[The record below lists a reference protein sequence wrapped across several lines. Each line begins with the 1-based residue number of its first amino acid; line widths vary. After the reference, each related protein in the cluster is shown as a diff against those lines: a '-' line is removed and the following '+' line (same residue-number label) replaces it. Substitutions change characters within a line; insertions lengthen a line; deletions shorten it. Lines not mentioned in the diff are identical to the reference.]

1 MAIAAS
7 PGAVPG
13 SPVASPARRRLSW
26 SWLGVVPFFVVA
38 AAFMLLP
45 VAFLV
50 VGSFQDVHGNLTLQN
65 YADLTQPLPM
75 VAYANSIQISLVTAI
90 GGGVFG
96 FLLAYALIL
105 GGLPGFVRS
114 AAMTFAGVASNFA
127 GIPLALAFIFT
138 YGQLGLI
145 TGLLKAVFHIDL
157 YAGGFSLYTTLGVE
171 LVYMYFQFPL
181 MVLIVAPALD
191 GLRPEWREASE
202 NLGASSAQYWRYVAL
217 PILTPTLLG
226 TMILLFGNAFGAQAT
241 AYELTGGIL
250 NLVSVLIGAEISGD
264 VLHNVGLGYAMA
276 VGMIV
281 IMGVA
286 IAIYTLLQRRSERW
300 LR

>member
-1 MAIAAS
+1 MAITAS

-50 VGSFQDVHGNLTLQN
+50 VGSFQDAHGNLTLQN
-65 YADLTQPLPM
+65 YADLTQPLPV
-75 VAYANSIQISLVTAI
+75 VAYTNSIQISLVTAI

-145 TGLLKAVFHIDL
+145 TGLLKTVFHIDL

>member
-1 MAIAAS
+1 MTMGVSRSAA
-7 PGAVPG
+7 PG
-13 SPVASPARRRLSW
+13 SSETSRVQRRLSW
-26 SWLGVVPFFVVA
+26 AWVGVIPFFVVA
-38 AAFMLLP
+38 TAFMLLP
-45 VAFLV
+45 ILFLV
-50 VGSFQDVHGNLTLQN
+50 VGSFQDSHGHLTLQN
-65 YADLTQPLPM
+65 YVDLTQPLP
-75 VAYANSIQISLVTAI
+75 VLAYTNSIEISLVTAI
-90 GGGVFG
+90 GGGIFG

-105 GGLPGFVRS
+105 GGLPAFLRN

-138 YGQLGLI
+138 YGQLGLV
-145 TGLLKAVFHIDL
+145 TGLLRTVLHIDL
-157 YAGGFSLYTTLGVE
+157 YAGGFSLYTTVGVE

-181 MVLIVAPALD
+181 MMLIVAPALD

-202 NLGASSAQYWRYVAL
+202 NLGASPAQYWRYVAL

-286 IAIYTLLQRRSERW
+286 IAMYTLLQRRSERW